1 MADTAHHQIL
11 KDSGLSVTAQRLA
24 LMDAVAANP
33 HATTDELTEVVRGK
47 MGTSSRTKRCTTR
60 SESSPRRG

>member
-24 LMDAVAANP
+24 LMDAVATHP
-33 HATTDELTEVVRGK
+33 HATTDELTCSGIFLF
-47 MGTSSRTKRCTTR
+47 SSFFLF
-60 SESSPRRG
+60 SFLF